1 MVQNINQEHMPLL
14 IINSVIML
22 FSNMGLFKYRIYLE
36 KTDFTHQTYMNI
48 LFKTIRKIDSYE
60 KIKVIAV
67 I

>member
-14 IINSVIML
+14 IIHSVIML
-22 FSNMGLFKYRIYLE
+22 FSNMGLFKHRIYLE

-48 LFKTIRKIDSYE
+48 LFKTIRKIYSYE